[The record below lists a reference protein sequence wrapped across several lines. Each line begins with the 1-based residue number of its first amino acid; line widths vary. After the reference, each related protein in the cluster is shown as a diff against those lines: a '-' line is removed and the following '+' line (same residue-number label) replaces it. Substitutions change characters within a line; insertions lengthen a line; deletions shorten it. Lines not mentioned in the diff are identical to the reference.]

1 MMVDVLMASLL
12 AAILSVALMTL
23 STDAERLNTLGRQW
37 VLAETQ
43 LVDLEGRH
51 RLAFIQGRDFE
62 LPLGKLCETQ
72 HAPWI
77 MEWCAANEAITPP
90 GPWPSS
96 VCIEQSHAGFEAT
109 WVGSTH
115 CHDSGGLRRIR
126 RWSLWPA
133 ADALEA
139 TL

>member
-1 MMVDVLMASLL
+1 MMVDVLMASLM

-23 STDAERLNTLGRQW
+23 STDAERLNTLSLQL

-43 LVDLEGRH
+43 LVDLEGRQ

-72 HAPWI
+72 NTPWI

-90 GPWPSS
+90 GHWPSS
-96 VCIEQSHAGFEAT
+96 VCIEQTHAGIEAT

-115 CHDSGGLRRIR
+115 CHDSAGLRLIR
-126 RWSLWPA
+126 RWSLWPVT
-133 ADALEA
+133 DALEA

>member
-1 MMVDVLMASLL
+1 MMIDVLMASLL
-12 AAILSVALMTL
+12 AAVISVALMTL
-23 STDAERLNTLGRQW
+23 CTDAERLNTLGRQL

-43 LVDLEGRH
+43 LVDLEGRQ

-72 HAPWI
+72 HRPWI
-77 MEWCAANEAITPP
+77 MEWCAATQAITST
-90 GPWPSS
+90 GHWPSS
-96 VCIEQSHAGFEAT
+96 VCIRQTHAGFEAT
-109 WVGSTH
+109 WVGSIH
-115 CHDSGGLRRIR
+115 CHDSSGLRLIR

-133 ADALEA
+133 TDALEA

>member
-1 MMVDVLMASLL
+1 MMIDVLMASLL
-12 AAILSVALMTL
+12 AAILSMALMIL

-43 LVDLEGRH
+43 LMDLEGRQ

-77 MEWCAANEAITPP
+77 MEWCAASEAITPP
-90 GPWPSS
+90 GHRPSS

-115 CHDSGGLRRIR
+115 CRDSGGLQRIR

-133 ADALEA
+133 TDSLEA